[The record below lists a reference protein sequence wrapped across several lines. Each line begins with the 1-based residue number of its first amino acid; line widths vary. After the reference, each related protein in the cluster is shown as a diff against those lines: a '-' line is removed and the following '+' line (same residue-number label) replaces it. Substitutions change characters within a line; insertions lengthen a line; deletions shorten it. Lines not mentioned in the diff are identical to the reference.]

1 VLGSG
6 NPTPYDVPLI
16 GVLVALA
23 LVLVVGA
30 FTANAWPPG
39 VGTWVR
45 RGALAAGV
53 VATAAVVYVTPTRD
67 GIVGAWRVLSV
78 WPALAAVVLG
88 FLAWSWRAGRL

>member
-1 VLGSG
+1 
-6 NPTPYDVPLI
+6 
-16 GVLVALA
+16 
-23 LVLVVGA
+23 
-30 FTANAWPPG
+30 
-39 VGTWVR
+39 
-45 RGALAAGV
+45 V